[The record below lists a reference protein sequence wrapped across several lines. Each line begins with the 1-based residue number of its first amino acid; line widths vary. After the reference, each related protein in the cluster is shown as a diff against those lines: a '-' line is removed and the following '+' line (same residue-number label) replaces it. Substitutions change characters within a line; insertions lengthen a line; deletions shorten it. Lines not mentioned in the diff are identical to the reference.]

1 MRLVIRIQVIWWKR
15 FITCLKNLVKK
26 RSVLRWKCCIKN
38 LKTTIRRWILHRSSV
53 ISLPKCSFFEFN
65 FVPLQPKAA
74 KFHLNTYFPIMGKLM
89 LLLYFI
95 LSVFPADATENR
107 RHIHVVRRGSKK
119 SHRGDTVA
127 KIWIEENGEKK
138 IEVAW
143 SELTADEEALIIET
157 IDKHWDEL
165 NRMIDDVF
173 AGKKITIKRIK

>member
-1 MRLVIRIQVIWWKR
+1 
-15 FITCLKNLVKK
+15 
-26 RSVLRWKCCIKN
+26 
-38 LKTTIRRWILHRSSV
+38 
-53 ISLPKCSFFEFN
+53 
-65 FVPLQPKAA
+65 
-74 KFHLNTYFPIMGKLM
+74 MGKLM
-89 LLLYFI
+89 ILLYFI

-127 KIWIEENGEKK
+127 KIWIEENGQKK

-143 SELTADEEALIIET
+143 SELTADEEAKILKA

-173 AGKKITIKRIK
+173 AGKKLQIKRIK

>member
-1 MRLVIRIQVIWWKR
+1 M
-15 FITCLKNLVKK
+15 
-26 RSVLRWKCCIKN
+26 
-38 LKTTIRRWILHRSSV
+38 
-53 ISLPKCSFFEFN
+53 
-65 FVPLQPKAA
+65 
-74 KFHLNTYFPIMGKLM
+74 
-89 LLLYFI
+89 
-95 LSVFPADATENR
+95 
-107 RHIHVVRRGSKK
+107 VRRGSKK

-143 SELTADEEALIIET
+143 SELTADEEDLIIEA

>member
-1 MRLVIRIQVIWWKR
+1 
-15 FITCLKNLVKK
+15 
-26 RSVLRWKCCIKN
+26 
-38 LKTTIRRWILHRSSV
+38 
-53 ISLPKCSFFEFN
+53 
-65 FVPLQPKAA
+65 
-74 KFHLNTYFPIMGKLM
+74 MGKLM

-95 LSVFPADATENR
+95 LSVFPADVTENR

-143 SELTADEEALIIET
+143 SELTADEETLIIET